1 MLSEITN
8 FFDNFLQLDDIVALM
23 GVIPNNIKVV
33 ILGGITMSAF
43 IAFKRMIFD

>member
-1 MLSEITN
+1 MLSEITS

-23 GVIPNNIKVV
+23 GVIPTNIKAV
-33 ILGGITMSAF
+33 ILGGVAFSAA